1 MFFFFELFAAWE
13 KKNLNGAT
21 GKKLATIYTSIL
33 IPEEML
39 LVVMVTEE
47 VLQEVERWCIA

>member
-1 MFFFFELFAAWE
+1 MFFFFELFAAWKE
-13 KKNLNGAT
+13 KNLNGAT
-21 GKKLATIYTSIL
+21 SKKLAKIYTSIL

-47 VLQEVERWCIA
+47 VLQEVER